1 MFETVLF
8 NIIKVLTSGLEMIF
22 AFILLSRF
30 FEQKNFKPYIYRI
43 AYAVSTGIIVVLQET
58 GYLGS
63 LKTITEIIIIIVLSI
78 TLFTGKL
85 RERVVFLV
93 IFSLMLSLTQLLSV
107 FALNWLSDNMTL
119 SSESFFFR
127 VLTLEM
133 PYLLMFIFVM
143 LFSIFMRKRTGNINI
158 LEWIMLLSV
167 PVTVLATL
175 TVYEYYIE
183 MMPPNEEI
191 NSYIYISTGGLL
203 FITTLTF
210 TLFSKFRRQLKI
222 AENTK
227 DLRMQIALQEQSVK
241 RMEVA
246 YNRTREIRHDLKNHI
261 AGMYGLLNSGDYDGL
276 RKYLNAMNDT
286 VEDSTYIA
294 VCNNSAIDAILNE
307 KLYIAQKKTV
317 HIQYDICDLSCTSIG
332 TIDIC
337 IILANAIDNAI
348 EACEKIEDEKERYIQ
363 IRVTDEDFMLFSVTN
378 PVAYTPQKSADGLYV
393 SDKNDT
399 GNHGIGMKSIKS
411 TAEKYGGDMVAKCE
425 NNIFTLVVKLNH
437 PKQ

>member
-1 MFETVLF
+1 MFETILF
-8 NIIKVLTSGLEMIF
+8 NIIKILTSGLEMIF

-30 FEQKNFKPYIYRI
+30 FERKSFKGYIYWL
-43 AYAVSTGIIVVLQET
+43 AYALSTGIIVVLQET

-63 LKTITEIIIIIVLSI
+63 LKTFTEIGIIIVLSL

-85 RERVVFLV
+85 RERVIFLV
-93 IFSLMLSLTQLLSV
+93 IFSLLLSITQLLSV
-107 FALNWLSDNMTL
+107 FALNWISTNITL
-119 SSESFFFR
+119 STESFFFR

-133 PYLLMFIFVM
+133 PYLLMFIFVI
-143 LFSIFMRKRTGNINI
+143 LLSIFLRKKTGNINI
-158 LEWIMLLSV
+158 FEWLMLLSV
-167 PVTVLATL
+167 PLTALATL

-183 MMPPNEEI
+183 MLPPNEEI

-203 FITTLTF
+203 FITALTF
-210 TLFSKFRRQLKI
+210 TLFSKFRRQLNI

-227 DLRMQIALQEQSVK
+227 DLKLQIALQEQSVK

-261 AGMYGLLNSGDYDGL
+261 AGMYGLLNSEDYEGL

-317 HIQYDICDLSCTSIG
+317 HMQYDICDLSNCSVG
-332 TIDIC
+332 TMDIC
-337 IILANAIDNAI
+337 IILANAIDNAV

-363 IRVTDEDFMLFSVTN
+363 VRVTDGDFLLFSITN
-378 PVAYTPQKSADGLYV
+378 PVAYAPQKSGNGLYI
-393 SDKNDT
+393 SDKPDA
-399 GNHGIGMKSIKS
+399 GNHGIGLKSIKS
-411 TAEKYGGDMVAKCE
+411 TAEKYGGEMIAKCE
-425 NNIFTLVVKLNH
+425 NNVFRLVVKLNH
-437 PKQ
+437 